1 MKNRILFPLISA
13 FLLLGSNSFAQKVIR
28 QSPCLSP
35 AILMQA
41 DSIKQFL
48 SKQGFTVVKE
58 ASMQMVSEYEMPV
71 IVPLT
76 EGSWYQFVFIGD
88 AGSRLYEVRMYD
100 WNEKQVVYQKK
111 YWGDVDGNIISSRP
125 DRKPSSETPMHLEVY
140 KARDDV
146 RAVVHAH
153 PIFATTLTVADLE
166 FPVDVLPEV
175 LLTLGNVPITAYA
188 TPSSHEDAV
197 VIRPFLKDHNA
208 LLLCQ
213 HGSLTYGKNLDE
225 ALIHL
230 ERIEHVSEI
239 YWRAKM
245 LGTVKRVPPETQA
258 QLVLLREK
266 YFKG

>member
-1 MKNRILFPLISA
+1 MLNFSSSAGETDLRLAIVECGRISYE
-13 FLLLGSNSFAQKVIR
+13 R
-28 QSPCLSP
+28 H
-35 AILMQA
+35 LMTA
-41 DSIKQFL
+41 
-48 SKQGFTVVKE
+48 
-58 ASMQMVSEYEMPV
+58 
-71 IVPLT
+71 
-76 EGSWYQFVFIGD
+76 
-88 AGSRLYEVRMYD
+88 
-100 WNEKQVVYQKK
+100 N
-111 YWGDVDGNIISSRP
+111 DGNISVRMDDGLILITPSGISKGRLSV
-125 DRKPSSETPMHLEVY
+125 DDLIVVDLDGNVISAKANRKPSSETPMHLEVY
-140 KARDDV
+140 KHREDV

-153 PIFATTLTVADLE
+153 PIFATTLTVAGLE

-239 YWRAKM
+239 YYRAKM
-245 LGTVKRVPPETQA
+245 LGNVKRVPPEAQA
-258 QLVLLREK
+258 QLTALREK
-266 YFKG
+266 YFNG